1 MREGRPSFTA
11 AAVAAARGLAS
22 IDPLAADLLPRPFGP
37 ALHAIEAAARR
48 APWLAAAC
56 NAATLGLVDHIELR
70 TAAIDEALRDALESG
85 AEQLV
90 ILGAGLD
97 ARAWRVPGLERA
109 VVFEIDHPSTQAY
122 KRARFETRASMAAE
136 VRFVAVDFERESL
149 ADALANAGHHESART
164 FWIWEGVTPYL
175 VAEATRATLAVIAA
189 RSARGSRLALTY
201 AMPEGSA
208 LGPALSR
215 AALVVFRGLGEPIRG
230 MWTAQQIADLLDEV
244 GFDVVDDTA
253 PEEWPGASSRR
264 RILLIR
270 ERLVVAER
278 R

>member
-11 AAVAAARGLAS
+11 AVVAAARGLANV
-22 IDPLAADLLPRPFGP
+22 DPLAGELLPRPVGA
-37 ALHAIEAAARR
+37 ALELFEAAVRR
-48 APWLAAAC
+48 APWLATAA
-56 NAATLGLVDHIELR
+56 NAASLGLVDHLELR
-70 TAAIDEALRDALESG
+70 TAAIDEALREAT

-97 ARAWRVPGLERA
+97 ARAWRMPGLER
-109 VVFEIDHPSTQAY
+109 VVAFEIDHPATQAY
-122 KRARFETRASMAAE
+122 KRARFETRASSAAE
-136 VRFVAVDFERESL
+136 VRFVAVDFERDSL
-149 ADALANAGHHESART
+149 ADELARAGHRSDART

-175 VAEATRATLAVIAA
+175 AHAATRATLQVIAA
-189 RSARGSRLALTY
+189 RSAPGSRVAMTY
-201 AMPEGSA
+201 ATHEA
-208 LGPALSR
+208 TTLGPAFAR

-230 MWTAQQIADLLDEV
+230 TWSEEEIGDALDLA

-253 PEEWPGASSRR
+253 PEEWPGAPERR

-270 ERLVVAER
+270 ERLVVAAR